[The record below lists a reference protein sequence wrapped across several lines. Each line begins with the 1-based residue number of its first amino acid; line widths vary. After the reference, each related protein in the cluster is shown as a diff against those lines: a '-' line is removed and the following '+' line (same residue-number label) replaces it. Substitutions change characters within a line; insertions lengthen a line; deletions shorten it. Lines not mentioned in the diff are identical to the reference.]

1 MRQRSRQSQFSWH
14 QDHRDLRDAWPFT
27 TSMITVVVCLS
38 GRGSGM
44 QMWGFPVFEYR
55 GAGAAAAFP
64 GAATHR
70 SVGRVPGAVVQV
82 VVARPRQ
89 WAAAGWE
96 RWWGFGGTRVV
107 LRV

>member
-70 SVGRVPGAVVQV
+70 SVGRVPGAEVEGGEDEEDEEIVK
-82 VVARPRQ
+82 VAMFF
-89 WAAAGWE
+89 E
-96 RWWGFGGTRVV
+96 S
-107 LRV
+107 